1 MRKVVVKTGGD
12 SIGVR
17 FNTQERKVYGIEE
30 GDVVDLSDMTIE
42 KHQEASENISNILA
56 KNRQPSAIKE
66 IQGVIDDDKGFTE

>member
-30 GDVVDLSDMTIE
+30 GDVVNLSNMTIE
-42 KHQEASENISNILA
+42 KQKEADNNISDLTAKQRQPDTVIKIQEAIN
-56 KNRQPSAIKE
+56 
-66 IQGVIDDDKGFTE
+66 DDKGFIK